1 MSEKIDRR
9 KAKTKQALRDALVAL
24 MKEKGLEAIT
34 VSDLTR
40 KANIN
45 RGTFYLHYRDV
56 LDLREHFKAEV
67 QEGLLRI
74 VARLEPRDMFKQALE
89 GKVYDGLIRLYE
101 YFDSQADF
109 FEVMLGQN
117 GDLSFSIFMKETI
130 HSHMYNK
137 LIESQPQNILLVPA
151 DILIGYVS
159 SAHFGFIL
167 EWIRGGRQQTPA
179 ELAKYMCNI
188 MYHGPLRA
196 LGFQAPKTT

>member
-1 MSEKIDRR
+1 MTEKIDRR

-24 MKEKGLEAIT
+24 IREKAIESIT

-40 KANIN
+40 KADIN

-56 LDLREHFKAEV
+56 LDLRDHIKAEV

-74 VARLEPRDMFKQALE
+74 VAHLEPKDMFNQASE
-89 GKVYDGLIRLYE
+89 GKVYDGLIRVYE

-117 GDLSFSIFMKETI
+117 GDLSFSSLMKETI
-130 HSHMYNK
+130 HTHMYRK
-137 LIESQPQNILLVPA
+137 LIAAQPQNDMLVPA
-151 DILIGYVS
+151 DILIGYVA

-167 EWIRGGRQQTPA
+167 EWIRSGRKQTPA
-179 ELAKYMCNI
+179 ELAKYMSDI

-196 LGFQAPKTT
+196 LGFLPPKTQ